1 MILLLENVIYAV
13 KLHICTLLTGGWI
26 FFQKSRVNFQ
36 KWTFL
41 KMSKNENRPENLG
54 KKSVVTG
61 MQ

>member
-1 MILLLENVIYAV
+1 MIILRENVIYAV
-13 KLHICTLLTGGWI
+13 NPHRCTLLTGGWI
-26 FFQKSRVNFQ
+26 FSQESRVNFQ

-41 KMSKNENRPENLG
+41 KMSKKKNRPENLG

>member
-1 MILLLENVIYAV
+1 VV
-13 KLHICTLLTGGWI
+13 GPWI
-26 FFQKSRVNFQ
+26 FSEKVDLSFQ

-41 KMSKNENRPENLG
+41 KMSKNENRPENLV